1 MSQLDDVVVP
11 LLGARIFSGLM
22 PAQLKTLAL
31 EAEAVTFKRGET
43 LIKAYQEGDGAYL
56 IGSGAVIEE
65 PEDGD
70 GEPSPEYGTGTMIG
84 EMAMLVETLHS
95 ATIIARTPVRA
106 LRFQRDKV
114 LALMASDPALSEH
127 FIGKMQQRLVETAN
141 RLRQVE
147 QTFGDP
153 RPRLAETRTLS

>member
-1 MSQLDDVVVP
+1 
-11 LLGARIFSGLM
+11 
-22 PAQLKTLAL
+22 
-31 EAEAVTFKRGET
+31 
-43 LIKAYQEGDGAYL
+43 
-56 IGSGAVIEE
+56 
-65 PEDGD
+65 
-70 GEPSPEYGTGTMIG
+70 
-84 EMAMLVETLHS
+84 VETLHS